1 MKAVTTYYGTAGDSN
16 LGGGNCYGYRNGNG
30 GPGGRRSA
38 SGRSQDFEMNEVN
51 ALHDCRMPSRSSRD
65 KLGLRILRTESRGNG
80 STRTIIRKNCS
91 RDYPEC
97 SDSVREVLSQ
107 DSRISTGSWDN
118 NILDSAKQE
127 G

>member
-1 MKAVTTYYGTAGDSN
+1 
-16 LGGGNCYGYRNGNG
+16 
-30 GPGGRRSA
+30 
-38 SGRSQDFEMNEVN
+38 MNEVN
-51 ALHDCRMPSRSSRD
+51 ALHDCHMPSRSSRD